1 MTTQDLLD
9 PKSWAERTFGS
20 VQLHDRRRTRRAVQA
35 ASNLAENPLGSLPAQ
50 MHTWKETKALYRLLD
65 EPDVTFAALMQ
76 PHLQQ
81 TRAQATSSAVVLL
94 VQDTT
99 DIDLSHRHKISGVG
113 QIGNERG
120 RGFFVQTV
128 LAVRPQTREVLG
140 CMAQEPFVRV
150 PAPQGEQR
158 HQRLK
163 REARE
168 TDVWIRQ
175 VHTIGA
181 PAAGSMWVHV
191 GDRGADMFPFFQ
203 ACQTTQTRFLVRAA
217 QNRRVQENEEEI
229 TYSLTRARSWPSQ
242 ASRPFEVPAR
252 HGHPGRS
259 TQLQLSFGQLTL
271 LPPRNE
277 PRASKDP
284 IPVWVIRVWEEQA
297 PEGEEPLEWILLT
310 SVPTATLEEAWERV
324 DWYGHRWLAEDYHHC
339 LKSGCRIED
348 RQLQSVDGLMR
359 LLGLL
364 SPLAVR
370 LLQVRACTREDPER
384 PAAEVIEPLMLAVLA
399 QRTGQSPLTMTVGTD
414 LGRRWHAWVAIWHA
428 LMMGLLDGEPSGKAG
443 SLCKRCLRALIL
455 LFTSVCKMWV
465 RISPSRGGR

>member
-1 MTTQDLLD
+1 MTTQEVLD
-9 PKSWAERTFGS
+9 PKRWAERTFGG
-20 VQLHDRRRTRRAVQA
+20 VQLHDMRRTRRAVKA
-35 ASNLAENPLGSLPAQ
+35 ASKLAENPLGSLPAQ
-50 MHTWKETKALYRLLD
+50 MQTWKETKALYRVLD

-81 TRAQATSSAVVLL
+81 TREQALSSPMVLM

-120 RGFFVQTV
+120 RGFFLQTV

-175 VHTIGA
+175 IHSIGT
-181 PAAGSMWVHV
+181 PAAGSVWVQV

-203 ACQTTQTRFLVRAA
+203 ACQATRTHFLVRAA
-217 QNRRVQENEEEI
+217 QNRRVQGNDDELM
-229 TYSLTRARSWPSQ
+229 YSLTRTRAFSSQ

-252 HGHPGRS
+252 HGHQARS
-259 TQLQLSFGQLTL
+259 TQLQLAFGQMTL

-284 IPVWVIRVWEEQA
+284 VTVWVIRVWEEQA
-297 PEGEEPLEWILLT
+297 PEGVEPLEWILLT
-310 SVPTATLEEAWERV
+310 SVPTTTLEQAWERV
-324 DWYGHRWLAEDYHHC
+324 DWYRCRWSVEDYHQC
-339 LKSGCRIED
+339 LKSGCRIEE
-348 RQLQSVDGLMR
+348 RQLQSVDGLIR

-370 LLQVRACTREDPER
+370 LVQIRGLARSQPER
-384 PAAEVIEPLMLAVLA
+384 PAHEVLEPLLLAVVA
-399 QRTGQSPLTMTVGTD
+399 QRSGHSPATMTVGTFWTEVAR
-414 LGRRWHAWVAIWHA
+414 LGGYLARSHDGPPGWRTIWKGW
-428 LMMGLLDGEPSGKAG
+428 L
-443 SLCKRCLRALIL
+443 SLQTFLEGVHFAFHLRL
-455 LFTSVCKMWV
+455 
-465 RISPSRGGR
+465 